1 MATKFSSIFKQELKS
16 RGALESLG
24 STVVK
29 SMAERVDLR
38 NVLFGGKGFV
48 AKTGRRIF
56 GKGYDP
62 IDRARRITPD
72 SSAAIAAV
80 ASLQDSNKRQED
92 ALKIIVKN
100 TMNMN
105 MMARDMNI
113 TRQNIASITKSMT
126 GKSSK
131 GADALWMNA
140 ERRNKLISG
149 GTDRSNML
157 SPTKTS
163 GSTGSILSG
172 VLGGVMG
179 IGGSIGSGI
188 FRALGSIIAIS
199 PILGIVG
206 IAAAGYA
213 IKKMGESIDFSGIF
227 NSIKTNILNFLGID
241 PKSDTPIM
249 KQLAARLDG
258 IFSTD
263 KFTSIYDWVGKNFGE
278 DFKKIGKMISDTTK
292 EIMIYSESA
301 FRVLGNGFAK
311 LGEIF
316 AFHFGQ
322 FINQYKP
329 ELLAT
334 LGASIGASVGS
345 IFGIKGAAL
354 GGLIGAGAG
363 YIMSKVTGSRTEED
377 VQSDIEKSK
386 AQREELLR
394 QIQIEEGK
402 LPSKKEG
409 QEYKQRFEKIQ
420 GMRREL
426 LSVEDRIGIYGEELI
441 QGKEK
446 VESLR
451 LNMKNLGFTG
461 ENYTQQLEEVRK
473 KYESSTSPERIS
485 SPTEMAA
492 LIYKKFTEKGYSD
505 IQAKAAIINAMAE
518 SNLNPYAQNS
528 TGKEE
533 SYGLFQINRKAH
545 PSFSKGQLLN
555 PEGNI
560 DAILK
565 IMETDYKK
573 YGAEFKTL
581 NNLDEATKYFMT
593 HIERPRL
600 SAEETEKRLSLMNK
614 IPAGSVDLGSRM
626 LAESYRSGGEQSAP
640 VIQNINNNNVTKAA
654 PQSQQVPGAFNH
666 EITELLMG
674 LAIGR

>member
-1 MATKFSSIFKQELKS
+1 MATKFSSIYKQELKS

-62 IDRARRITPD
+62 IDRARKITPD
-72 SSAAIAAV
+72 SSAAVAAV
-80 ASLQDSNKRQED
+80 ASLQESNKRQED
-92 ALKIIVKN
+92 ALRVIVKN

-113 TRQNIASITKSMT
+113 TRQNIASLTKAVT

-140 ERRNKLISG
+140 ARRDRE
-149 GTDRSNML
+149 DRSTT
-157 SPTKTS
+157 PTKMGGVS
-163 GSTGSILSG
+163 SSILSG

-179 IGGSIGSGI
+179 IGGSVGSGI

-213 IKKMGESIDFSGIF
+213 IKKMGESIDFAGIF
-227 NSIKTNILNFLGID
+227 NSIKKNILDFLGID
-241 PKSDTPIM
+241 PESDSPIM

-258 IFSTD
+258 VFGTS
-263 KFTSIYDWVGKNFGE
+263 KFTDIYDWVNKNFGE

-292 EIMIYSESA
+292 EIMIYSEAA

-363 YIMSKVTGSRTEED
+363 YILSKITGSRTQED
-377 VQSDIEKSK
+377 IESDIETYKT
-386 AQREELLR
+386 RRNELIR
-394 QIQIEEGK
+394 QIQVEEGK
-402 LPSKKEG
+402 LPSNTKS
-409 QEYKQRFEKIQ
+409 QEYLQRFEKIQ
-420 GMRREL
+420 GMRRDL
-426 LSVEDRIGIYGEELI
+426 LKVEDKIENYGVEMFEGRQKI
-441 QGKEK
+441 
-446 VESLR
+446 ESLR
-451 LNMKNLGFTG
+451 FNMKNLGFTG
-461 ENYTQQLEEVRK
+461 ENYSQQLEDVRK
-473 KYESSTSPERIS
+473 KYESSTSPERAP

-492 LIYKKFTEKGYSD
+492 LIYKKFTERGYSD
-505 IQAKAAIINAMAE
+505 IQAKAAVVNAMAE
-518 SNLNPYAQNS
+518 SNLNPYAQNA
-528 TGKEE
+528 TAKEE

-545 PSFSKGQLLN
+545 PSFSKEQLLN

-581 NNLDEATKYFMT
+581 TNLEEATKYFMT
-593 HIERPRL
+593 HIERPKL
-600 SAEETEKRLSLMNK
+600 SMEETERRLALISK

-626 LAESYRSGGEQSAP
+626 LADSYRPTGQQAAP
-640 VIQNINNNNVTKAA
+640 IVNNVNNNNVTKTAA
-654 PQSQQVPGAFNH
+654 PPQPIPNAFNVDVG
-666 EITELLMG
+666 ELLFSQLVRGM
-674 LAIGR
+674 